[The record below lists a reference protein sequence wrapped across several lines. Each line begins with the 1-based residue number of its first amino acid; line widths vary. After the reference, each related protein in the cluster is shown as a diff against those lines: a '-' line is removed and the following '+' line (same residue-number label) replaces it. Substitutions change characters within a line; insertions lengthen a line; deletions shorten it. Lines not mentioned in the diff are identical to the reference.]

1 MYPRLQPPKILL
13 LERVISVALHVS
25 AALHCDRKSPLAV
38 NVIGHKA
45 HLQATC
51 CTRLRWNPW
60 HLPLYISIWYIL
72 FYYPDVSCVCVG
84 GGDFCHIAPAII
96 LWDEAKNKDRKML
109 VGHWENETCKWEK
122 KEKIH
127 SWACSVSTMSHTNS
141 PSLTN
146 YILINFYFNN
156 TNFPHLY
163 LHSNL
168 TILQHYTLT
177 GNFITSAPL

>member
-1 MYPRLQPPKILL
+1 MSIESMYPRLQPPKILL

-60 HLPLYISIWYIL
+60 HLPLFISIWYIL
-72 FYYPDVSCVCVG
+72 FYYPDVSCVCVCG

-109 VGHWENETCKWEK
+109 VGHWENERMRHANGGK
-122 KEKIH
+122 KRRK
-127 SWACSVSTMSHTNS
+127 
-141 PSLTN
+141 
-146 YILINFYFNN
+146 
-156 TNFPHLY
+156 
-163 LHSNL
+163 
-168 TILQHYTLT
+168 YTLELVLYQQCH
-177 GNFITSAPL
+177 IQALLP